1 MRSYN
6 FLIAGFTA
14 QTPTKTSR
22 TSPPATLIKAKS
34 ASHVPT
40 MASIATPPTTNG
52 SLHTDADNL
61 NTIPDPR
68 TPSPSQQMRNSTD
81 ATVPDL
87 SNEVSML
94 STKLINAINHSTN
107 LDDSLQQSRHELEAA
122 RQRIA
127 LLEIEAKERN
137 DAITQGVLV
146 KKAEVDAN
154 MAQLRA
160 ELAEARREREASD
173 KSRKQMEI
181 EVENL
186 TSALFEEANTVSTPK
201 NCWLWAMAD
210 EFRWLRAHERTTRLR
225 KSATCS

>member
-1 MRSYN
+1 
-6 FLIAGFTA
+6 
-14 QTPTKTSR
+14 
-22 TSPPATLIKAKS
+22 
-34 ASHVPT
+34 
-40 MASIATPPTTNG
+40 
-52 SLHTDADNL
+52 
-61 NTIPDPR
+61 
-68 TPSPSQQMRNSTD
+68 
-81 ATVPDL
+81 
-87 SNEVSML
+87 ML

-186 TSALFEEANTVSTPK
+186 TSALFEEANTVS
-201 NCWLWAMAD
+201 
-210 EFRWLRAHERTTRLR
+210 
-225 KSATCS
+225 